1 MSATRHIRLYLVR
14 HGEVVRDVGDQL
26 FGWTDAPLSPRGK
39 AQSHR
44 AARWLS
50 TRRLAGVYTS
60 DLARASYAGDLI
72 AREQGLEAE
81 RAATLREIH
90 MGEWEGKSLAAM
102 DAANPGAVERLFL
115 QPDQFRYPSGES
127 FIEFR
132 KRVSDTIQTI
142 LGDHT
147 TGEIAVVTHGGVCRI
162 VLGSALEMRPTAWL
176 RLAQD
181 HGCVN
186 VVDWYGGEPVV
197 RAINYTGEPFA
208 SDDLGEP

>member
-1 MSATRHIRLYLVR
+1 MSVTHHIRLYLVR
-14 HGEVVRDVGDQL
+14 HGEVVRDVPDQL

-44 AARWLS
+44 AARWLAA
-50 TRRLAGVYTS
+50 RRLAGVYTS
-60 DLARASYAGDLI
+60 DL
-72 AREQGLEAE
+72 E

-132 KRVSDTIQTI
+132 RRVIDTLQTI

-147 TGEIAVVTHGGVCRI
+147 TGEIAIVTHGGVCRI
-162 VLGSALEMRPTAWL
+162 VLGSALEMKPTAWL